1 MADFSK
7 VSKKKS
13 RRFGEPP
20 QVDQASNNLVQPEH
34 APAAPEPVIKQAKPK
49 TTRTVPFGLKVTE
62 EFSKEFKKL
71 AVEDGLKMVEL
82 LEASLEAYKAAK
94 HPKS

>member
-7 VSKKKS
+7 VSKKKAG
-13 RRFGEPP
+13 RFGQPP
-20 QVDQASNNLVQPEH
+20 QLDQASNNLVEPEH
-34 APAAPEPVIKQAKPK
+34 APAGPEPSVKKVKAK

-62 EFSKEFKKL
+62 EFSQEFKKL

-82 LEASLEAYKAAK
+82 LEASLEAYKSVRRSK
-94 HPKS
+94 